1 MSKQIVG
8 WLLVAVG
15 CLLIIWGVWSSYSIF
30 TGKSPVPVVFSVPGL
45 TVEQDKSGEPAIID
59 SKNLSSADVQ
69 KQIQKEIQDQMQL
82 TVKEQ
87 FGKILP
93 PDMIP
98 KTLNL
103 FAWSLFM
110 GILVFAGGRI
120 AGIGAGLLKS

>member
-8 WLLVAVG
+8 WLLVTVG
-15 CLLIIWGVWSSYSIF
+15 CLLIIWGLWSSYSIF
-30 TGKSPVPVVFSVPGL
+30 TGKSPVPIVFSVPGL
-45 TVEQDKSGEPAIID
+45 TSEQDGDGSVVVDP
-59 SKNLSSADVQ
+59 KNLSSSDIQ

-87 FGKILP
+87 FGKLLP

-103 FAWSLFM
+103 FVWSLFM

-120 AGIGAGLLKS
+120 AGIGTGLLKS